1 MYSVRQERGILLRS
15 INVILESA
23 MEGGRISSEEAVLLF
38 KEADLLDLAS
48 AADQIRQRRHPD
60 NVISYII
67 DRNINYTNVCKE
79 FCTFCA
85 FYRVKGDAEAYV
97 LPDHLIFKKIEET
110 IALGGTGIL
119 MQGGVHPDLKI
130 DYYERLLSGIKE
142 RFSIHCHCFSPPEIL
157 NIARVSRLSVS
168 EVFRRLRASGLDS
181 MPGGGGEILDDE
193 IRNDISPLKCKAD
206 EWLMVHREAHRLRLR
221 TTATMMIG
229 VGESINH
236 RIRHLQRLRE
246 LQDETGGF
254 TAFIVWTFQPENTEL
269 ARRNIQV
276 VTAAE
281 YLRMLA
287 LSRIYLDNFENIQVS
302 WLTVG
307 LKVGQVGL
315 RFGVNDMGSIMIEEN
330 VITAAGARNRAND
343 AELRRIIQ
351 DAGFVPRQRTTLYER
366 YFN

>member
-1 MYSVRQERGILLRS
+1 MRDVKT
-15 INVILESA
+15 ILESA
-23 MEGGRISSEEAVLLF
+23 AEGGRVSSEEAGRLF
-38 KEADLLDLAS
+38 DEAALLDLA
-48 AADQIRQRRHPD
+48 ACADRIRQRIHPD

-85 FYRVKGDAEAYV
+85 FYRVKGDPEAYV
-97 LPDHLIFKKIEET
+97 LPDHVIYKKIEET
-110 IALGGTGIL
+110 LMLGGTGIL

-142 RFSIHCHCFSPPEIL
+142 RFQIHCHCFSPPEIL
-157 NIARVSRLSVS
+157 NIARVSRMSVAD
-168 EVFRRLRASGLDS
+168 VFVRLKAAGLDS

-193 IRNDISPLKCKAD
+193 IRNAISPLKCKTD
-206 EWLMVHREAHRLRLR
+206 EWLMVHREAHRLGMR
-221 TTATMMIG
+221 TTGTMMIG
-229 VGESINH
+229 VGETIDH
-236 RIRHLQRLRE
+236 RIRHLERLRY

-254 TAFIVWTFQPENTEL
+254 TAFIPWTFQPENTEL
-269 ARRNIQV
+269 AQRNLPE

-281 YLRMLA
+281 YLRLLA
-287 LSRIYLDNFENIQVS
+287 LSRIYLDNFQNVQVS

-330 VITAAGARNRAND
+330 VISAAGARNRAND
-343 AELRRIIQ
+343 AELRRVIE
-351 DAGFVPRQRTTLYER
+351 DAGFIPRQRTTLYER
-366 YFN
+366 YVN

>member
-1 MYSVRQERGILLRS
+1 MRN
-15 INVILESA
+15 INAVLDSSA
-23 MEGGRISSEEAVLLF
+23 EGSRITPEEAVRLF
-38 KEADLLDLAS
+38 EQADLLDLAA
-48 AADQIRQRRHPD
+48 AADRVRERRHPG

-85 FYRVKGDAEAYV
+85 FYRVKGDSEAYV
-97 LPDHLIFKKIEET
+97 LPDHVIYKKIEET

-157 NIARVSRLSVS
+157 NIARVSKLTVPETFKRLK
-168 EVFRRLRASGLDS
+168 AAGLDS

-193 IRNDISPLKCKAD
+193 IRNAISPLKCKTD
-206 EWLMVHREAHRLRLR
+206 EWLMVHREAHRLGLR

-229 VGESINH
+229 VGETIHH
-236 RIRHLQRLRE
+236 RIRHLQRLRD

-254 TAFIVWTFQPENTEL
+254 TAFIPWTFQSEHTEL
-269 ARRNIQV
+269 EQRHLPE

-281 YLRMLA
+281 YLRLLA
-287 LSRIYLDNFENIQVS
+287 LSRIYLDNFANVQVS

-330 VITAAGARNRAND
+330 VISAAGARNRAND
-343 AELRRIIQ
+343 SELRRVIA
-351 DAGFVPRQRTTLYER
+351 DAGFTPRQRTTLYER
-366 YFN
+366 YVN

>member
-1 MYSVRQERGILLRS
+1 MRS
-15 INVILESA
+15 INSILESA
-23 MEGGRISSEEAVLLF
+23 AGGTRITSDEAVLLF
-38 KEADLLDLAS
+38 GQADLLDLADT
-48 AADQIRQRRHPD
+48 AARIRQRLHPD

-85 FYRVKGDAEAYV
+85 FYRVKGDPEAYT
-97 LPDHLIFKKIEET
+97 LPDHVIYKKIEET
-110 IALGGTGIL
+110 LALGGTGIL

-142 RFSIHCHCFSPPEIL
+142 RFRIHCHCFSPPEIL
-157 NIARVSRLSVS
+157 NIAKVSKMTVQ
-168 EVFRRLRASGLDS
+168 EVFKHLKVAGLDS

-193 IRNDISPLKCKAD
+193 IRTAISPLKCKTD
-206 EWLMVHREAHRLRLR
+206 EWLMVHREAHQLNMR

-229 VGESINH
+229 VGETIHH
-236 RIRHLQRLRE
+236 RIRHLERLRD

-254 TAFIVWTFQPENTEL
+254 TAFIPWTFQPENTEL
-269 ARRNIQV
+269 AQRNLPE

-281 YLRMLA
+281 YLRLLA
-287 LSRIYLDNFENIQVS
+287 LSRIYLDNFQNVQVS

-330 VITAAGARNRAND
+330 VISAAGARHRAND
-343 AELRRIIQ
+343 SELRRIIE
-351 DAGFVPRQRTTLYER
+351 DAGFHPRQRTTLYER
-366 YFN
+366 YVN

>member
-1 MYSVRQERGILLRS
+1 MNETQLILDR
-15 INVILESA
+15 A
-23 MEGGRISSEEAVLLF
+23 AEGGRITPDEAMMLF
-38 KEADLLDLAS
+38 EKADLFDLAQT
-48 AADQIRQRRHPD
+48 ADAIRIRRHPD

-97 LPDHLIFKKIEET
+97 LPEHVIHKKIQET
-110 IALGGTGIL
+110 LDLGGTGIL

-130 DYYERLLSGIKE
+130 DYYENLLSGIKQ
-142 RFSIHCHCFSPPEIL
+142 RFQIHCHCFSPPEIL
-157 NIARVSRLSVS
+157 NIARVSKITVADVFSRLKS
-168 EVFRRLRASGLDS
+168 AGLDS

-193 IRNDISPLKCKAD
+193 IRESISPLKCKTD
-206 EWLMVHREAHRLRLR
+206 EWILVHREAHRLGLR
-221 TTATMMIG
+221 TTATMMVG
-229 VGESINH
+229 VGETIHH
-236 RIRHLQRLRE
+236 RIRHLQRLRD

-254 TAFIVWTFQPENTEL
+254 TAFIPWTFQPENTEL
-269 ARRNIQV
+269 AQRNLPE

-281 YLRMLA
+281 YLRLLA
-287 LSRIYLDNFENIQVS
+287 LSRIYLDNFSNVQVS

-330 VITAAGARNRAND
+330 VISAAGARNRAND
-343 AELRRIIQ
+343 AELRRVIQ

-366 YFN
+366 YVN

>member
-1 MYSVRQERGILLRS
+1 MSECTTILQ
-15 INVILESA
+15 A
-23 MEGGRISSEEAVLLF
+23 AAEGARITPYQASLLF
-38 KEADLLDLAS
+38 EKADLVDLADT
-48 AADQIRQRRHPD
+48 ADKIRQRRHPD

-97 LPDHLIFKKIEET
+97 LPDHVIHKKIEET
-110 IALGGTGIL
+110 LALGGTGIL

-130 DYYERLLSGIKE
+130 DYYERLLAGIKE
-142 RFSIHCHCFSPPEIL
+142 RFKIHLHCFSPSEIL
-157 NIARVSRLSVS
+157 NIARVSKLTVAETFQRLK
-168 EVFRRLRASGLDS
+168 AAGLDS

-193 IRNDISPLKCKAD
+193 VRTDISPLKCNSSD
-206 EWLMVHREAHRLRLR
+206 WLMVHREAHKQGLK
-221 TTATMMIG
+221 TTGTMMIG
-229 VGESINH
+229 VGEKLRHRINH
-236 RIRHLQRLRE
+236 LERLRVQ
-246 LQDETGGF
+246 QDETKGF
-254 TAFIVWTFQPENTEL
+254 TAFIPWTFQDEHTEL
-269 ARRNIQV
+269 GKRNLPK

-287 LSRIYLDNFENIQVS
+287 LSRIYLDNFDNVQVS

-307 LKVGQVGL
+307 LKIGQVGL

-330 VITAAGARNRAND
+330 VISAAGARNRAND

-351 DAGFVPRQRTTLYER
+351 DAGFTPRQRTSLYER
-366 YFN
+366 YVN

>member
-1 MYSVRQERGILLRS
+1 MRTIKAILD
-15 INVILESA
+15 SA
-23 MEGGRISSEEAVLLF
+23 AEGGRITSDEAVRLF
-38 KEADLLDLAS
+38 EEGDLLDLAG
-48 AADQIRQRRHPD
+48 AADRIRTRLHPD

-85 FYRVKGDAEAYV
+85 FYRVKGDREAYV
-97 LPDHLIFKKIEET
+97 LPDHVIHKKIEET

-130 DYYERLLSGIKE
+130 DYYENLLSGIKQ

-157 NIARVSRLSVS
+157 NIARVSKMMVS
-168 EVFRRLRASGLDS
+168 EVFQRLRAAGLDS

-193 IRNDISPLKCKAD
+193 IRNAISPLKCKTD
-206 EWLMVHREAHRLRLR
+206 EWIMVHREAHKLGLR

-229 VGESINH
+229 VGESLHH
-236 RIRHLQRLRE
+236 RIRHLERLRK

-254 TAFIVWTFQPENTEL
+254 TAFIPWTFQPEHTEL
-269 ARRNIQV
+269 ALRNLPE

-281 YLRMLA
+281 YLRLLA
-287 LSRIYLDNFENIQVS
+287 LSRIYLDNVQNVQVS

-330 VITAAGARNRAND
+330 VISAAGAKHRAND
-343 AELRRIIQ
+343 SELRRVIV
-351 DAGFVPRQRTTLYER
+351 DAGFIPRQRTSLYER
-366 YFN
+366 YVN

>member
-1 MYSVRQERGILLRS
+1 MRS
-15 INVILESA
+15 INTILDSA
-23 MEGGRISSEEAVLLF
+23 AEGQRLTSEEAVRLF
-38 KEADLLDLAS
+38 EEAELLDLAT
-48 AADQIRQRRHPD
+48 AADRIRTRLHPD

-85 FYRVKGDAEAYV
+85 FYRVKGDSDAYV
-97 LPDHLIFKKIEET
+97 LPDHVIYKKIEET
-110 IALGGTGIL
+110 LALGGTGIL

-130 DYYERLLSGIKE
+130 DYYEKLLSGIKQ
-142 RFSIHCHCFSPPEIL
+142 RFAIHCHCFSPPEIL
-157 NIARVSRLSVS
+157 NIARVSKMSVPDVFTRLK
-168 EVFRRLRASGLDS
+168 AAGLDS

-193 IRNDISPLKCKAD
+193 IRTAISPLKCKTE
-206 EWLMVHREAHRLRLR
+206 EWLMVHREAHRLGMR

-229 VGESINH
+229 VGETIHH
-236 RIRHLQRLRE
+236 RIRHLERLRN

-254 TAFIVWTFQPENTEL
+254 TAFIPWTFQPEHTEL
-269 ARRNIQV
+269 AQRNLPE

-281 YLRMLA
+281 YLRLLA
-287 LSRIYLDNFENIQVS
+287 LSRIYLDNVQNVQVS

-330 VITAAGARNRAND
+330 VISAAGAKHRAGD
-343 AELRRIIQ
+343 AELRHVIQ
-351 DAGFVPRQRTTLYER
+351 DAGFRPRQRTTLYER
-366 YFN
+366 YVN

>member
-1 MYSVRQERGILLRS
+1 MRTIET
-15 INVILESA
+15 ILESA
-23 MEGGRISSEEAVLLF
+23 AEGVRVSSDEAVHLF
-38 KEADLLDLAS
+38 EGADVLDLAS
-48 AADQIRQRRHPD
+48 CADRIRRRRHPD

-97 LPDHLIFKKIEET
+97 LPDHVIYKKIEET
-110 IALGGTGIL
+110 LALGGTGIL

-130 DYYERLLSGIKE
+130 DYYEKLLSGIKE
-142 RFSIHCHCFSPPEIL
+142 RFKIHCHCFSPSEIL
-157 NIARVSRLSVS
+157 NIAKVSKLTVAETFQRLKS
-168 EVFRRLRASGLDS
+168 AGLDS

-193 IRNDISPLKCKAD
+193 IRDDISPLKCSSE
-206 EWLMVHREAHRLRLR
+206 EWLMVHREAHALQLR
-221 TTATMMIG
+221 TTGTMMTG
-229 VGESINH
+229 VGET
-236 RIRHLQRLRE
+236 IRHRVNHLEKLRR

-254 TAFIVWTFQPENTEL
+254 TAFIPWTFQPEHTEL
-269 ARRNIQV
+269 AKRNLPE
-276 VTAAE
+276 VTATE

-287 LSRIYLDNFENIQVS
+287 LSRIYLDNFPNIQVS

-330 VITAAGARNRAND
+330 VISAAGARNRAND
-343 AELRRIIQ
+343 GELRRIIS
-351 DAGFVPRQRTTLYER
+351 DAGFVPRQRTSLYER
-366 YFN
+366 YVN

>member
-1 MYSVRQERGILLRS
+1 MSDITKILQSAVDGVRITAENAALIY
-15 INVILESA
+15 E
-23 MEGGRISSEEAVLLF
+23 
-38 KEADLLDLAS
+38 KADLVDLAD
-48 AADQIRQRRHPD
+48 AADQVRQRRHPG

-85 FYRVKGDAEAYV
+85 FYRIKGDNEAYV
-97 LPDHLIFKKIEET
+97 LPDHVIYRKIEET
-110 IALGGTGIL
+110 LALGGTGIL

-142 RFSIHCHCFSPPEIL
+142 KFQIHCHCFSPSEIL
-157 NIARVSRLSVS
+157 NIAKVSRLTVPQTLQ
-168 EVFRRLRASGLDS
+168 RLKAAGLDS

-193 IRNDISPLKCKAD
+193 IRSDISPLKCNSAD
-206 EWLMVHREAHRLRLR
+206 WLMVHREAHHLNLK

-229 VGESINH
+229 VGEALRHRINH
-236 RIRHLQRLRE
+236 LEKVRM

-254 TAFIVWTFQPENTEL
+254 TAFIPWTFQDEHTEL
-269 ARRNIQV
+269 GKRKIPR

-281 YLRMLA
+281 YLRLLA
-287 LSRIYLDNFENIQVS
+287 LCRLYLDNVDNIQVS

-307 LKVGQVGL
+307 LKIGQVGL

-330 VITAAGARNRAND
+330 VISAAGARNRAND
-343 AELRRIIQ
+343 GELRRIIQ
-351 DAGFVPRQRTTLYER
+351 DAGFTPRQRTSLYER
-366 YFN
+366 YVN